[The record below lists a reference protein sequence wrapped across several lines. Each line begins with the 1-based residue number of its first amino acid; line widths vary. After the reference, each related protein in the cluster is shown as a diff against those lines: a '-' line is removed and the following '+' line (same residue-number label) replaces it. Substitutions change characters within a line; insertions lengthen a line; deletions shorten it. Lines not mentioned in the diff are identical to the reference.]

1 MKKITLPIVLL
12 STLFINQAT
21 AQSNKAFA
29 ITAETKGTYNWTAIK
44 EIDLATGDVVRSLFS
59 PSNPK
64 KIDYL
69 FSNTDNKVDVN
80 MRQLNS
86 PTQNGVA
93 ATAYDSKHNRL
104 YFSQMWGNDLRYLDL
119 NGDAATVVINED
131 KSYST
136 GVRNDE
142 SNVITRMTFGAD
154 GNGYAL
160 TNDGNQLIQFTTSD
174 KAVITNLGA
183 LIDSKKNNGIS
194 VHNQCT
200 SWGGDIIADVYGNLY
215 LFTYRNNVFKINVAT
230 RIAEHIGVVK
240 NIPANFTTNGAAVD
254 ANGDVFVSS
263 ATNIENY
270 FSVNLSTLDAKAI
283 AKNEPTV
290 YNASDLANAN
300 LAYQNTKAKPVF
312 ADVVANNDISVY
324 PNPAVNKTFAVQ
336 FNKLPIGNYTLEL
349 NDANGKRIITK
360 NIVINGL
367 QNEKINLPKGASSGL
382 YLLKIINTVG
392 KAVYNDKVVVL

>member
-69 FSNTDNKVDVN
+69 FSSTDNKVDVN

-200 SWGGDIIADVYGNLY
+200 SWGGDMIADVYGNLY